1 MVKINGAKNS
11 EASGNKGSEYLKKPY
26 PPNFNKTPAKIIE
39 PAVGASTCASGSHVW
54 NGHMGILIANDAKKE
69 RNNQICSMNGISLF
83 INNIRLLVPE

>member
-39 PAVGASTCASGSHVW
+39 PAVGAST
-54 NGHMGILIANDAKKE
+54 
-69 RNNQICSMNGISLF
+69 
-83 INNIRLLVPE
+83 